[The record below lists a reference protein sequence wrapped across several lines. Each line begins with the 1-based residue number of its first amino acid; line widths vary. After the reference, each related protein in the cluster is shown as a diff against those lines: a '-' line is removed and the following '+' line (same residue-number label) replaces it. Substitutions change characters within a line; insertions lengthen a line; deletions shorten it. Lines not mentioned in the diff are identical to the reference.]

1 MTTGRSGWAGLVR
14 WLSAGLCAALAL
26 VGLVS
31 GDRETLVI
39 AGGLLVAAGLSWWR
53 SGLVGTVLAGLLA
66 VDIAFW
72 MLPAAITNLANGEA
86 VGAVVVPSA
95 LASGS
100 VVLAVACGFDL
111 LARRRPVARS
121 GKGPLVAVGLGV
133 AAVGVAAVGGLLGAT
148 DGPEAGDVVVVAH
161 DAAFEPDQLEVE
173 AGPTTFF
180 VSNEDL
186 FWHTFS
192 IRGADVDV
200 RLATRGHQRASA
212 DLEPGT
218 YEFVCRVPGHESL
231 GMTGTLVVR

>member
-1 MTTGRSGWAGLVR
+1 MTSGWAGLVR
-14 WLSAGLCAALAL
+14 WLSAGLCAALVA
-26 VGLVS
+26 VGLAS

-39 AGGLLVAAGLSWWR
+39 AGGLLVATGLSSWR
-53 SGLVGTVLAGLLA
+53 SGLAGTALAGLLA
-66 VDIAFW
+66 IDIAFW
-72 MLPAAITNLANGEA
+72 MLPAAITNLVNGEA
-86 VGAVVVPSA
+86 VAAVVVPSA

-100 VVLAVACGFDL
+100 LVLAVACGFDL
-111 LARRRPVARS
+111 LARRRPASRT
-121 GKGPLVAVGLGV
+121 GKGPLVAIGVGI
-133 AAVGVAAVGGLLGAT
+133 AAVGVTAVAGLLGAT
-148 DGPEAGDVVVVAH
+148 DGPQAGDVEVVAH
-161 DAAFEPDQLEVE
+161 DAAFEPDHLEVE
-173 AGPTTFF
+173 SGPTTFY

-200 RLATRGHQRASA
+200 RLATRGHRRVST